1 MVCRFAGGT
10 SPLRIPV
17 PTKLFHNG
25 AEIDYLRVPALF
37 DCYGKGLSR
46 EPQQQNFVDVVF
58 ELSVHG
64 FVWIW

>member
-1 MVCRFAGGT
+1 M
-10 SPLRIPV
+10 